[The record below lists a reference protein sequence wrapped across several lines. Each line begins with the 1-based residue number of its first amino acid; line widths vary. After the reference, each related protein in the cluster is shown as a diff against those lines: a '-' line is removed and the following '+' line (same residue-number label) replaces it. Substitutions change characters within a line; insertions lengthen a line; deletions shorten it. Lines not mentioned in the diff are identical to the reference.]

1 MSTSNE
7 MAPSFGGGFGGF
19 GGFDRP
25 SMPFNPFMMTRG
37 IGYNPNRNDI
47 DDYIRKYKNS
57 DYIRRLPSV
66 QDENCKF
73 KTARLMLVTFLSTF
87 CKYPEKCHQHQH
99 CANVSVVVNDY
110 RIIKV
115 VFSRSSI

>member
-1 MSTSNE
+1 MFSVGASEMSTSNE

-25 SMPFNPFMMTRG
+25 TMPFNPFLMTRG

-57 DYIRRLPSV
+57 DYIRRLPSI

-73 KTARLMLVTFLSTF
+73 
-87 CKYPEKCHQHQH
+87 Q
-99 CANVSVVVNDY
+99 SVQDDPYKNPFNLKGY
-110 RIIKV
+110 RIVKI
-115 VFSRSSI
+115 VFSRSSIRNAVGFSVEQK

>member
-66 QDENCKF
+66 QDENCKL
-73 KTARLMLVTFLSTF
+73 KTARLMLVTFFICQRSVNTP
-87 CKYPEKCHQHQH
+87 KTVT
-99 CANVSVVVNDY
+99 NTNTVSPT
-110 RIIKV
+110 R
-115 VFSRSSI
+115 

>member
-66 QDENCKF
+66 QDENCKL
-73 KTARLMLVTFLSTF
+73 KTARLMLV
-87 CKYPEKCHQHQH
+87 CHQLQH
-99 CANVSVVVNDY
+99 CVTNTVAVLNDY
-110 RIIKV
+110 TIVKI